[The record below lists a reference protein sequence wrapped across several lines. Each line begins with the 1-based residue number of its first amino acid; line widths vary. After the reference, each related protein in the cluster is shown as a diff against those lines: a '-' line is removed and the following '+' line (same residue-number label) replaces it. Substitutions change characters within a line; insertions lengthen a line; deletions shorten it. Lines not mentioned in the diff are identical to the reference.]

1 MAEWRDQRLLPLE
14 QLCQWPLLGARVSFT
29 DGARAGNGVRGDP
42 LELSVS
48 SELALSELS
57 ELCGSFHVALRVPS
71 LLQGPTFPRAVAPGR
86 TVPARAAQVS
96 PESSSLPGA
105 VTRAAGVSRCRPF
118 SPARDSALDACAA
131 LSGV

>member
-14 QLCQWPLLGARVSFT
+14 QLCQRPLLGTRVPFT
-29 DGARAGNGVRGDP
+29 DGVRAGSGARGDP

-57 ELCGSFHVALRVPS
+57 ELCGSSHVALRAPS
-71 LLQGPTFPRAVAPGR
+71 LLQGPTFPGAVAPGR

-96 PESSSLPGA
+96 PESSSLRVRLPGQQELVTA
-105 VTRAAGVSRCRPF
+105 VPF
-118 SPARDSALDACAA
+118 LRLVILLWMPALP
-131 LSGV
+131 